1 MPLSMT
7 GYGNSLIEDRL
18 YSVNV
23 EIRSVN
29 HRFLDINIR
38 LPKNYLWLEENCGRL
53 IRSLA
58 QRGKIDCFIQIQP
71 QAETKTQM
79 VCYNRELLRD
89 YLKCFREIKRLFRLP
104 GRIRT
109 EHLLGLPELFFYM
122 EPAENRG
129 VIEKLTLEALQE
141 AIRKLLKMRAEEG
154 RTISADFITRLE
166 SLEKQISE
174 IEEISYKLPMLY
186 REKLTTYMN
195 NMLKDVEIDENR
207 IANEALLYIERS
219 SIDEE
224 IVRFKSHLS
233 QFALTLKQEGPIG
246 RKLDFITQELNREIN
261 TIASKATDLTISHQ
275 VVEVKTGIEKIREQ
289 VQNIE

>member
-7 GYGNSLIEDRL
+7 GYGSALIEDRL
-18 YSVNV
+18 YSVNI

-38 LPKNYLWLEENCGRL
+38 LPKNYLWLEESSSRL
-53 IRSLA
+53 IRSLI

-71 QAETKTQM
+71 QTETKTQM

-89 YLKCFREIKRLFRLP
+89 YLIRLQEIKRLFRLP
-104 GRIRT
+104 GRIRI
-109 EHLLGLPELFFYM
+109 EHLLDLPELFFYM

-129 VIEKLTLEALQE
+129 MIEELTLKALQE
-141 AIRKLLKMRAEEG
+141 AVQKLLKMRVEEG
-154 RTISADFITRLE
+154 RAISADFITRLE
-166 SLEKQISE
+166 SLERQISK

-195 NMLKDVEIDENR
+195 NLLKDVEIDENR
-207 IANEALLYIERS
+207 MANEVLLYTERS

-246 RKLDFITQELNREIN
+246 RKLDFITQELHREIN
-261 TIASKATDLTISHQ
+261 TIASKAADLSISHQ